1 MSFSFP
7 IRIEWGYVSYD
18 LRERLNGIQ
27 EVSGSIPLIST
38 KSNIIRTLDRTVRGS
53 DFLFLSRLLKLS
65 FGIEQHQIQADIP
78 MEKLIAA
85 MGLHVNTAA
94 RRAFW
99 QTRRASTSRACPP
112 IWILSFRLRLCENGA
127 HIRHAFAEGERDGLA
142 VVGELVGIS
151 AFALFQQIREQ
162 EH

>member
-1 MSFSFP
+1 M
-7 IRIEWGYVSYD
+7 
-18 LRERLNGIQ
+18 NGIQ

-94 RRAFW
+94 RRAFR
-99 QTRRASTSRACPP
+99 QTRRASTACACPP
-112 IWILSFRLRLCENGA
+112 AWILRFRLRLDEDGA
-127 HIRHAFAEGERDGLA
+127 HIRHAFAERERDGLA
-142 VVGELVGIS
+142 VVGEPVGFAALALV
-151 AFALFQQIREQ
+151 QQIGEQ
-162 EH
+162 ER